1 MQAVCQSSGD
11 LSETAD
17 ATCPCSQ
24 ARLHEEVEWY
34 EALAKAHN
42 LPMYP
47 FRA

>member
-1 MQAVCQSSGD
+1 MQELWHSSED

-24 ARLHEEVEWY
+24 ARLHEKVKYY
-34 EALAKAHN
+34 EALDKAHN